1 MIRLYVLVEGPTE
14 EAFVNDVLGPHLGP
28 SVTTIPIIVTSRRER
43 SGKKRKGGGHWK
55 HWGKDL
61 RTLTRGNPG
70 DDVRFTT
77 LFDLYGLPSD
87 FPEIERH
94 AHEKNTLLRAIAL
107 EKAMADVVGDWRL
120 IPYLQR
126 HEFEALVLASL
137 DKLSDLLQTRG
148 GATLRA
154 GAIVATVGA
163 EFEVLFQLT
172 GPVESRVRVEL
183 YHPTHEVALEGLALD
198 ERFSVSAAPPPR
210 AAEAESGESPKEHVS
225 KDVAK
230 ETHEAAPNRAW
241 LQEFTD
247 PGVREVFAHLEAH
260 GVVTEDEAARML
272 GGPRALRRFSNNFE
286 SYVKKAPFLARI
298 DTVGGVK
305 RYVRE
310 GQK

>member
-137 DKLSDLLQTRG
+137 DKLSDLLDPQDR
-148 GATLRA
+148 
-154 GAIVATVGA
+154 
-163 EFEVLFQLT
+163 
-172 GPVESRVRVEL
+172 
-183 YHPTHEVALEGLALD
+183 EGLVRLRD
-198 ERFSVSAAPPPR
+198 E
-210 AAEAESGESPKEHVS
+210 
-225 KDVAK
+225 
-230 ETHEAAPNRAW
+230 
-241 LQEFTD
+241 
-247 PGVREVFAHLEAH
+247 
-260 GVVTEDEAARML
+260 
-272 GGPRALRRFSNNFE
+272 LRRFSGPEDVNDGEDTAPSKRLEAAIPSYEKITHGPLAIEATGLAAIRERCPRFDSWLRRLEALRSDE
-286 SYVKKAPFLARI
+286 SGEEDEA
-298 DTVGGVK
+298 
-305 RYVRE
+305 
-310 GQK
+310 